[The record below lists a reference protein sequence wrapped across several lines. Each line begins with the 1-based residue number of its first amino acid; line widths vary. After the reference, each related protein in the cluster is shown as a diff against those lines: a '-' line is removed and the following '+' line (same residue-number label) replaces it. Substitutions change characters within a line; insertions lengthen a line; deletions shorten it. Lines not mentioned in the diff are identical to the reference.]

1 MQQRAG
7 EREVLPLS
15 EANSGNVLQA
25 PSVTKASSLAVKGLT
40 SAAKRLD
47 GTAQALA
54 KLSAAASK
62 LNISAAQAQ
71 KAVRS
76 LLSFDE
82 INRLSQPASSSGSR
96 KKSSSSKKSSSGSSS
111 KKSSPGTGVVQ
122 LDLLNAAQTALEKLK
137 KPLGELWSAVQP
149 LLQMKAPKAFAE
161 LSEAAGSL
169 AERISG
175 ALQWGWENVLKPLGQ
190 WTLNAAL
197 PAVAHALAGAF
208 DVLSGVLDV
217 LAPIGMAIWENF
229 LRPLASWTGGAIVS
243 VLNAVGDV
251 LEWLAG
257 KLEILAGWLNS
268 DGGLLEGIGGAI
280 SSLGSAVSDGFWAA
294 LGNLKDGLGQWFT
307 SNISKPLAALNPF
320 VNVHLSLP
328 QGASELWA
336 NFKESWGNNREV
348 QALVALVKSGW
359 TTIKSWLGTVPSLSA
374 AVSLVKN
381 RWTSVKSWLGSIPV
395 VSAGVKLAKSGW
407 TTVSK
412 WIGSIPAVSVAVKLA
427 KSGWT
432 SVKSWLGTLSA
443 KFNIQLP
450 KVTVAWSGTPIALPK
465 FSLKWNAE
473 GGILNGATLFGRM
486 GSTLLGGGEA
496 GREAV
501 LPLDRNTGWMDDLA
515 ARVAQSVNGTT
526 EGRAKPQ
533 NINVSVVLDGKIVGQ
548 SVISYVNGIAKT
560 TGRNPLSAY
569 I

>member
-1 MQQRAG
+1 MS
-7 EREVLPLS
+7 EV
-15 EANSGNVLQA
+15 NSGNVLQV
-25 PSVTKASSLAVKGLT
+25 PSATKASSQAVKGLT

-82 INRLSQPASSSGSR
+82 INRLSQETSSSSSG
-96 KKSSSSKKSSSGSSS
+96 KKSSSRSKASGSSS
-111 KKSSPGTGVVQ
+111 KKRSSGTGAVQ

-137 KPLGELWSAVQP
+137 TLLRGLWSTIQP
-149 LLQMKAPKAFAE
+149 LLQMKAPKAFEE
-161 LSEAAGSL
+161 LSEAAGRL
-169 AERISG
+169 AERVSG
-175 ALQWGWENVLKPLGQ
+175 ALQWGWENVLKPMGQ

-197 PAVAHALAGAF
+197 PAVVHVLAGAF

-217 LAPIGMAIWENF
+217 LAPIGLAIWENF
-229 LRPLASWTGGAIVS
+229 LRPLASWTGGAIVT
-243 VLNAVGDV
+243 VLNAVGDA
-251 LEWLAG
+251 LEWLAD
-257 KLEILAGWLNS
+257 KLEVLAGWLNG
-268 DGGLLEGIGGAI
+268 DGGLLASIGDAI
-280 SSLGSAVSDGFWAA
+280 FGLGSAVSEGFWTA
-294 LGNLKDGLGQWFT
+294 LGNLKDGLTQWFT
-307 SNISKPLAALNPF
+307 NNISKPLSELNPF
-320 VNVHLSLP
+320 VNVHLSLF
-328 QGASELWA
+328 QSASELWA
-336 NFKESWGNNREV
+336 NFKQSWGNNREI
-348 QALVALVKSGW
+348 QALVKLVKSGW
-359 TTIKSWLGTVPSLSA
+359 STIKSWLGNVPSLSA

-381 RWTSVKSWLGSIPV
+381 GWSTIKSWLGSIPV

-407 TTVSK
+407 STVSK

-427 KSGWT
+427 KSGWST
-432 SVKSWLGTLSA
+432 VKSWLGTLSA

-450 KVTVAWSGTPIALPK
+450 KVTVSWSGSPIALPK

-486 GSTLLGGGEA
+486 GNTLLGGGEA

-515 ARVAQSVNGTT
+515 ARVAQSIKGS
-526 EGRAKPQ
+526 GDGAASPQ
-533 NINVSVVLDGKIVGQ
+533 NINISVMLDGRAVGRSVVR
-548 SVISYVNGIAKT
+548 YVNGVAKA
-560 TGRNPLSAY
+560 TGSNPLSAY